1 LREIAIEHHRQ
12 GATDAL
18 VKLGVSVGEVMLGDT
33 SSPDIVIEGGVR
45 LPDGVD
51 LEQDCRL
58 RGETMQSTLSARH
71 QRNIAGLRDAP
82 RWRLRLG
89 RDLPMSLKLES
100 GAAETHMDLSALTII
115 DIDLDVTA
123 GVGTTTVVLPRAGQV
138 HARMQAGVGALVVR
152 VPPSMAARIRVTRGL
167 GSLHI
172 ADRFPRTTNAYESLD
187 YATAS
192 NRVDMRVE
200 AGVGR
205 IAVESV
211 G

>member
-1 LREIAIEHHRQ
+1 
-12 GATDAL
+12 
-18 VKLGVSVGEVMLGDT
+18 
-33 SSPDIVIEGGVR
+33 
-45 LPDGVD
+45 
-51 LEQDCRL
+51 
-58 RGETMQSTLSARH
+58 
-71 QRNIAGLRDAP
+71 
-82 RWRLRLG
+82 
-89 RDLPMSLKLES
+89 MSLKLES

-115 DIDLDVTA
+115 DLDVTA

-138 HARMQAGVGALVVR
+138 RARMQAGVGALVVR

-172 ADRFPRTTNAYESLD
+172 ADRFPRTTNAYESPD

-192 NRVDMRVE
+192 NRVEMRVE